1 MKQIKFLHASAIA
14 VSMALLFVSCSSGG
28 EKQVDETVTTDST
41 MNDNSS
47 TMNAPEPAAE
57 VKPGNVMIVKQKVA
71 NYAKWKTLYDT
82 RDSLRHANGLSSY
95 IVGRGMSDSNM
106 VIVILR
112 MADVNEAKELAG
124 STEMKERMRK
134 SGVIGTPSFEYLDVV
149 MNDST
154 PIDQNARLMVT
165 HKVKDWDAWKKSFD
179 SHKQARM
186 DAGLIDRG
194 LGYRDGDNHMVSIVF
209 AVTDKKKADDFSKS
223 KDLKDKM
230 AEAGVDGPPTFF
242 YYNIVQKY

>member
-41 MNDNSS
+41 MKDTSS
-47 TMNAPEPAAE
+47 AMNAPEPAAE
-57 VKPGNVMIVKQKVA
+57 AKPGNVMIVKQKVS
-71 NYAKWKTLYDT
+71 NFTKWKTLYDT

-95 IVGRGMSDSNM
+95 IVGRGMNDSNM
-106 VIVILR
+106 VIVILK
-112 MADVNEAKELAG
+112 MADVNKAKELAG
-124 STEMKERMRK
+124 SKEMKERMKK
-134 SGVIGTPSFEYLDVV
+134 SGVIGTPTFEYLDLV

-154 PIDQNARLMVT
+154 PIEQKARLMVT

-179 SHKQARM
+179 DHKQARL

>member
-14 VSMALLFVSCSSGG
+14 VGMALLFVSCSTGG
-28 EKQVDETVTTDST
+28 EKQVDETVATDSIMT
-41 MNDNSS
+41 DTSS
-47 TMNAPEPAAE
+47 AMKAPEPAAE
-57 VKPGNVMIVKQKVA
+57 VKPGKVFIVKQKVA
-71 NYAKWKTLYDT
+71 NYAKWKASYDT
-82 RDSLRHANGLSSY
+82 RDSLRHANGLASY

-112 MADVNEAKELAG
+112 MADVNKAKELA
-124 STEMKERMRK
+124 SSKEMKERMKK

-154 PIDQNARLMVT
+154 PIEQNARLMVT

-179 SHKQARM
+179 GHKQARM

-209 AVTDKKKADDFSKS
+209 AVTDKKKADDFLKS

-230 AEAGVDGPPTFF
+230 AEAGVDGPPAFF
-242 YYNIVQKY
+242 YYNIVQKF